1 MAYQAVYFSRPLRFV
16 SQSDVKINEYRELL
30 QPMEFV
36 AIKTD
41 VGEPAG
47 RNHIEIVRAKVLKAF
62 EQTKAAVFVDQTGL
76 HLEAWQGLP
85 GGLTNIFWQRLTL
98 TGFLKLLSNENNRKA
113 VAITTIGY
121 CDGKK
126 IHIFQG
132 KLPGTIAN
140 EPRGEQN
147 NQWDPVFI
155 PQGETRTFAE
165 MSYQERLKI
174 SMRFTAAS
182 DFKNHLL
189 KQRGRWWYENIRWI
203 GPRN

>member
-30 QPMEFV
+30 HPVEFV

-47 RNHIEIVRAKVLKAF
+47 RNHIEIVQAKVLKAF
-62 EQTKAAVFVDQTGL
+62 GETRAAVFVDQTGL
-76 HLEAWQGLP
+76 YLEAWQGLP

-98 TGFLKLLSNENNRKA
+98 TGFLKLLANETNRKA
-113 VAITTIGY
+113 MAITTIGY
-121 CDGKK
+121 CNGRK

-132 KLPGTIAN
+132 KLPGTIAT
-140 EPRGEQN
+140 EPRGDQD
-147 NQWDPVFI
+147 NQWDSVFI
-155 PQGETRTFAE
+155 PRGETRTFAE
-165 MSYQERLKI
+165 MACQERLNI
-174 SMRFTAAS
+174 SMRFTAAT

-189 KQRGRWWYENIRWI
+189 KQRGRW
-203 GPRN
+203 